1 MLICAL
7 GLGVKRI
14 IAQYQHQK
22 PSVKFAGLSKPCPPW
37 CKDHNAEIC
46 RELHRILRCDP
57 FTVKGASQLLQ
68 LSSDAEESQVKKAK
82 EDLKQK
88 LAKAQLQAWNGFG
101 MIWVGGFFN
110 VL

>member
-1 MLICAL
+1 LICAL
-7 GLGVKRI
+7 GLGVKHHSTI
-14 IAQYQHQK
+14 
-22 PSVKFAGLSKPCPPW
+22 PTSKAFSEDRSAFQAVPP
-37 CKDHNAEIC
+37 KDHNAEIC

-82 EDLKQK
+82 EYLKQK

-101 MIWVGGFFN
+101 WEGSLVQN
-110 VL
+110 LRPS

>member
-1 MLICAL
+1 MCVGVL
-7 GLGVKRI
+7 GFGVKI
-14 IAQYQHQK
+14 IAKNQHQSPPVK
-22 PSVKFAGLSKPCPPW
+22 ISVPCLAP
-37 CKDHNAEIC
+37 KDHNAEIC

-88 LAKAQLQAWNGFG
+88 LAKAQLQAW
-101 MIWVGGFFN
+101 GGSGWWYIAPN
-110 VL
+110 LKPAGK